1 MSPLMA
7 PAAPPVPPKPIS
19 VRGGVSGITAQCD
32 ELVAMA
38 RRFGGA
44 ATDTLHAAWTLHGY
58 LVHPGLAESALL
70 DPVGYAAFE
79 VDLLDALDGLHGLTW
94 VGAQSGLIDGELR
107 VAAAGYEAA
116 DQLYTDAH
124 DVVLGLARLPAA
136 LIAAADVL
144 VSTGDPIT
152 AAEAGIARDP
162 ELADV
167 VVDALGIP
175 GLLTAG
181 ARLLPDGRGVVHRL
195 GRDAGGVAGQ
205 APRQLTDV
213 LRDLDR
219 RNDDT
224 HHGAVDVRILTLPD
238 GSRRAIVD
246 ITGTK
251 SWSITATEDI
261 TSLTTNGR
269 ALVGDRTAY
278 EQGVLAAMH
287 DAGVRAS
294 DHVMLVGHSEGGLVA
309 VNTARA
315 AARSGAFNVTHV
327 VTAGAPVGLTVG
339 QLPRK
344 VNVLALE
351 NSKDVVPHLD
361 GVANPDRP
369 NITTASSAHG
379 NGRVGDDH
387 SLKDAYVPLAADVQA
402 SNNTSTRDF
411 LSSASGYFEATQV
424 STHTYQVTRG
434 Y

>member
-7 PAAPPVPPKPIS
+7 PAAPPAPPKPIS

-224 HHGAVDVRILTLPD
+224 HHGAVDVRI
-238 GSRRAIVD
+238 
-246 ITGTK
+246 
-251 SWSITATEDI
+251 